1 MSNATE
7 TTSCLGKRGQREDS
21 ELIGSVDRLRKHL
34 PMVVETLA
42 RIFESN
48 ITGAEEA
55 AIMQLVKQVM
65 RGKGNSMA
73 NNAKVENH
81 LMANNAIIQEKLK
94 KHLLQLKEKYAHIPR
109 DNHLSNE
116 QKSLLL
122 KSLKERMAGLEQRLK
137 EMGLDT
143 DNKRATEDSA
153 ALEAKREKL
162 KQQLM
167 EIKKKIEHIANS
179 DNVPEMTKNFHLNNL
194 KARKEDIEGRLKEME
209 MDTVKQTS
217 TEAVSYKNKTKTT
230 TEDSAALEAKREKL
244 KQQLMEI
251 KKKTEH
257 IANSDNVPEM
267 TKNFHLNN
275 LKARKEDI
283 EGRLKEME
291 MDTVKQTSTEISKNP
306 INKKEVLLK
315 QLSLIKQKYTDIQG
329 NTQIPGEKK
338 SAYLRHLMA
347 RRADIEYQL
356 KDLAASVNA
365 SNKLRSQKEVLL
377 QQLSQIKQKYAE
389 LQKNGDIPDEKKRL
403 NLRHLMAKKQ
413 AIENILNS
421 NAVKN
426 TEEDSENP
434 VNKESLILEFQEIKK
449 KLTNLERSDLP
460 PREKENVI
468 NRLMARKEVVVGQL
482 RAMGPGHS
490 SRKPAEVSERPRILV
505 SGWKSPTPKGP
516 FMTKME
522 KKGSIEGTRHRM
534 LNISAKSGGNSDEMT
549 KKGKK
554 MAEKMANY
562 GGAQREMTKKGKKMA
577 EKMAKF
583 GGMREGMTKKEMKMA
598 EKSAKSG
605 SPSEEKSKKEQK
617 KDEKMAAKD
626 DKKKEKAE
634 AKAAKAAKKAA
645 KQDKKARKG

>member
-48 ITGAEEA
+48 ITGAEDA

-94 KHLLQLKEKYAHIPR
+94 KHLLQLKEQYAHIPR
-109 DNHLSNE
+109 DNHLSND

-143 DNKRATEDSA
+143 DNKRAREDSA
-153 ALEAKREKL
+153 ALEAIREKL

-167 EIKKKIEHIANS
+167 EIKNKIEHIANS

-194 KARKEDIEGRLKEME
+194 KARKEDIEGRLKE
-209 MDTVKQTS
+209 K
-217 TEAVSYKNKTKTT
+217 
-230 TEDSAALEAKREKL
+230 
-244 KQQLMEI
+244 
-251 KKKTEH
+251 
-257 IANSDNVPEM
+257 
-267 TKNFHLNN
+267 
-275 LKARKEDI
+275 
-283 EGRLKEME
+283 E

-338 SAYLRHLMA
+338 SAYLRNLIA
-347 RRADIEYQL
+347 RRAATEYQL

-468 NRLMARKEVVVGQL
+468 NRLMARKEVVAGQL

-577 EKMAKF
+577 EKMAKS
-583 GGMREGMTKKEMKMA
+583 GGMREGMTKKEMKMV